1 MKYVLPIVLLLT
13 LSACGSTANDTAVT
27 SATTNTT
34 EVASAE
40 ENKPKKDKVCRT
52 EKSLGS
58 NMKAKAC
65 RPKS

>member
-1 MKYVLPIVLLLT
+1 MKYVLSIALLLT
-13 LSACGSTANDTAVT
+13 LSACGSTANNTATT
-27 SATTNTT
+27 SATTNTAA
-34 EVASAE
+34 VASAE
-40 ENKPKKDKVCRT
+40 ENKPKKNKICRS